1 MGERG
6 YSVKDIPQ
14 LGDMKKI
21 VHVRFVAFMVECSNC
36 AAFPSGQYVIKRYVI
51 VKLCNSLEE
60 HTRKN
65 VQMSTLVRNF
75 AKQFLDALSK
85 FEGFTYEKVFCFNAK
100 ENEVVTIEKNIC
112 GSFFKYID
120 NTGDILLEG
129 SPQDVVKKAER
140 FVHFIYIT

>member
-6 YSVKDIPQ
+6 YSVKDISQ

-75 AKQFLDALSK
+75 AKKSLDALSK
-85 FEGFTYEKVFCFNAK
+85 FEGFTYERVFCFNAK
-100 ENEVVTIEKNIC
+100 WKGVVAIEKNIC

-120 NTGDILLEG
+120 NTDDILLEG
-129 SPQDVVKKAER
+129 SPQDVVKKSEC
-140 FVHFIYIT
+140 FVHFIYVT

>member
-1 MGERG
+1 
-6 YSVKDIPQ
+6 
-14 LGDMKKI
+14 MK
-21 VHVRFVAFMVECSNC
+21 
-36 AAFPSGQYVIKRYVI
+36 
-51 VKLCNSLEE
+51 
-60 HTRKN
+60 
-65 VQMSTLVRNF
+65 
-75 AKQFLDALSK
+75 
-85 FEGFTYEKVFCFNAK
+85 KVFCFNAK